1 MRLSS
6 IFSRS
11 NGGSVQ
17 RGTQRNS
24 ESGQG
29 GTQQA
34 QPVAREALLKHAGG
48 KAASKTSTR
57 ASKTSTR
64 ASGIASQQA
73 TPTNS
78 EIQNSAGKGQ
88 LDFRTAYIRNELY
101 LEGRRLDLERKR
113 LDLRGSVNS
122 FNVPQVVVTWK
133 S

>member
-1 MRLSS
+1 M
-6 IFSRS
+6 
-11 NGGSVQ
+11 GGVFKGVL
-17 RGTQRNS
+17 RGIVRVVK
-24 ESGQG
+24 G

-101 LEGRRLDLERKR
+101 LEEASGFGEEASGFEGGASTVSMCRK
-113 LDLRGSVNS
+113 
-122 FNVPQVVVTWK
+122 
-133 S
+133 